1 MLSKYIKQP
10 VKLTKWIAIG
20 FFENESCIKQTV
32 FQVYLCDSKWWGI
45 CSSLRCDGLTAA
57 TLDNTKQNALD
68 SHDSHLNWDFFCFF
82 LVQLPNELFLFR
94 ARMGNIRGWGGPLP
108 PSWYKIQLDLQRK
121 ILTAM
126 RNLGMAPVLPG
137 FAGFVPDGL
146 KRVYPQAK
154 LSRVS
159 RWGGFNNTYCCTYH
173 LHSTDPL
180 FKVLVSYSAIRALP
194 VKNSCWG

>member
-1 MLSKYIKQP
+1 
-10 VKLTKWIAIG
+10 
-20 FFENESCIKQTV
+20 
-32 FQVYLCDSKWWGI
+32 
-45 CSSLRCDGLTAA
+45 
-57 TLDNTKQNALD
+57 
-68 SHDSHLNWDFFCFF
+68 
-82 LVQLPNELFLFR
+82 
-94 ARMGNIRGWGGPLP
+94 MGNIRGWGGPLP
-108 PSWYKIQLDLQRK
+108 PSWYKIPLDLQRK

-159 RWGGFNNTYCCTYH
+159 RWGGFNSTYCCTYH

-180 FKVLVSYSAIRALP
+180 FKVLVRFSAIRALP
-194 VKNSCWG
+194 VKKHNYTVSQSRPSLDRRLFSSVSRHPTNPNSASFIRERGTEKRETKDRGGKGCMGWRRQTPYPGLQHIFV

>member
-1 MLSKYIKQP
+1 M
-10 VKLTKWIAIG
+10 
-20 FFENESCIKQTV
+20 FENRKRGKQARNFTTNVSKILDLKSSSEQIFSRKWPLGAPERNRV
-32 FQVYLCDSKWWGI
+32 F
-45 CSSLRCDGLTAA
+45 SS
-57 TLDNTKQNALD
+57 
-68 SHDSHLNWDFFCFF
+68 
-82 LVQLPNELFLFR
+82 R

-108 PSWYKIQLDLQRK
+108 PSWRKNQLDLQHK

-159 RWGGFNNTYCCTYH
+159 RWGRFNNTFCCGYH
-173 LHSTDPL
+173 LHPNDPL
-180 FKVLVSYSAIRALP
+180 FKVSHLYIFVHILSYKSR
-194 VKNSCWG
+194 

>member
-1 MLSKYIKQP
+1 
-10 VKLTKWIAIG
+10 
-20 FFENESCIKQTV
+20 
-32 FQVYLCDSKWWGI
+32 
-45 CSSLRCDGLTAA
+45 
-57 TLDNTKQNALD
+57 
-68 SHDSHLNWDFFCFF
+68 
-82 LVQLPNELFLFR
+82 
-94 ARMGNIRGWGGPLP
+94 MGNIRGWGGPLP

-180 FKVLVSYSAIRALP
+180 FKVLVSFSAIRALP
-194 VKNSCWG
+194 VKKIMSKIILLFHSLDLS

>member
-1 MLSKYIKQP
+1 MVRHLFIITLWWADSSDSWQYKTKCTRQSWQP
-10 VKLTKWIAIG
+10 LKLR
-20 FFENESCIKQTV
+20 FF
-32 FQVYLCDSKWWGI
+32 
-45 CSSLRCDGLTAA
+45 
-57 TLDNTKQNALD
+57 
-68 SHDSHLNWDFFCFF
+68 FFFF

>member
-1 MLSKYIKQP
+1 MTQP
-10 VKLTKWIAIG
+10 LKLRL
-20 FFENESCIKQTV
+20 FF
-32 FQVYLCDSKWWGI
+32 
-45 CSSLRCDGLTAA
+45 
-57 TLDNTKQNALD
+57 
-68 SHDSHLNWDFFCFF
+68 FF
-82 LVQLPNELFLFR
+82 LVQLANELFLFR

-159 RWGGFNNTYCCTYH
+159 RWVGFNNTYRCTYH

-180 FKVLVSYSAIRALP
+180 FKVLVSDSCLTSKKFMLRIILLFHSLDLSWIAAFSPPFPVILP
-194 VKNSCWG
+194 I

>member
-1 MLSKYIKQP
+1 MTQP
-10 VKLTKWIAIG
+10 LKLR
-20 FFENESCIKQTV
+20 
-32 FQVYLCDSKWWGI
+32 L
-45 CSSLRCDGLTAA
+45 
-57 TLDNTKQNALD
+57 
-68 SHDSHLNWDFFCFF
+68 FCFLFF
-82 LVQLPNELFLFR
+82 LQLPNELFLFR

-159 RWGGFNNTYCCTYH
+159 RWGGFNSTYCCTYH
-173 LHSTDPL
+173 LHSTNPL
-180 FKVLVSYSAIRALP
+180 FKVLVHFTAIRALP
-194 VKNSCWG
+194 AKNSC

>member
-1 MLSKYIKQP
+1 MSSFCLGQ
-10 VKLTKWIAIG
+10 
-20 FFENESCIKQTV
+20 E
-32 FQVYLCDSKWWGI
+32 WGTYVG
-45 CSSLRCDGLTAA
+45 RE
-57 TLDNTKQNALD
+57 
-68 SHDSHLNWDFFCFF
+68 
-82 LVQLPNELFLFR
+82 VLFR
-94 ARMGNIRGWGGPLP
+94 HRG
-108 PSWYKIQLDLQRK
+108 IQLDLQRK

-194 VKNSCWG
+194 VKNSC

>member
-1 MLSKYIKQP
+1 
-10 VKLTKWIAIG
+10 
-20 FFENESCIKQTV
+20 
-32 FQVYLCDSKWWGI
+32 
-45 CSSLRCDGLTAA
+45 
-57 TLDNTKQNALD
+57 
-68 SHDSHLNWDFFCFF
+68 
-82 LVQLPNELFLFR
+82 
-94 ARMGNIRGWGGPLP
+94 MGNIRGWGGPLP
-108 PSWYKIQLDLQRK
+108 PSWRKNQLDLQHK

-180 FKVLVSYSAIRALP
+180 FKVLVSFSAIRALP
-194 VKNSCWG
+194 VKNSC